1 MAMEYVNVGGACDD
15 CTIAIAN
22 GDYTGMDE
30 SQAQQTRAGM
40 ARVGRS
46 LIVGDELGFRR
57 SGCSVCR
64 RELAGNKHEVGYLV
78 PLKVSVTRIRLNGGG
93 YDRRGR
99 YWGVGEPL
107 FHIVSDYDDI
117 NLELRAAD
125 RDAAIAQISKW
136 RPGILFHRGAGR
148 PRQRVI

>member
-1 MAMEYVNVGGACDD
+1 MAMEYVHLGGACGD
-15 CTIAIAN
+15 CTLAIAN
-22 GDYTGMDE
+22 DDYSGIDA
-30 SQAQQTRAGM
+30 SQEQETRAGL
-40 ARVGRS
+40 ARIGQS

-57 SGCSVCR
+57 SGCCVCR

-107 FHIVSDYDDI
+107 FHVVSDYDEVNTEI
-117 NLELRAAD
+117 RAAD
-125 RDAAIAQISKW
+125 RKAAIAQISRWK
-136 RPGILFHRGAGR
+136 PGVRFHRGAGR
-148 PRQRVI
+148 PRVV